1 MWTMANGKIPNGM
14 EIDHIDRDKQ
24 NNKLSNLRVVTPH
37 ENMLNCA
44 DRPSKFGRGIK
55 QTASGKFGAR
65 THDKW
70 LGSFDTV
77 EEAQAARQ
85 IALTG
90 N

>member
-1 MWTMANGKIPNGM
+1 MANGKIPNGM

>member
-1 MWTMANGKIPNGM
+1 MAHGKIPKGL
-14 EIDHIDRDKQ
+14 EIDHKDRDRQ
-24 NNKLSNLRVVTPH
+24 NNCLSNLRLVTPH

-65 THDKW
+65 THDRW

-85 IALTG
+85 KALIG
-90 N
+90 GLNE